1 MLKKQKAGLSTAAV
15 CRKHGVSAATLYKD
29 KARFGGL
36 EVSDARRLKAL
47 EDENANQ
54 KKLLA
59 EAMLDN
65 AILMDCHAAKVAAP
79 GGKREAVAHVMAV
92 HGVSQVGTPRQRQI
106 SRACAIAACGQ
117 TMPMQGLR

>member
-29 KARFGGL
+29 KVRFGGL

-47 EDENANQ
+47 EDENAKR

-65 AILMDCHAAKVAAP
+65 AILKDV
-79 GGKREAVAHVMAV
+79 
-92 HGVSQVGTPRQRQI
+92 TPRKW
-106 SRACAIAACGQ
+106 SRPA
-117 TMPMQGLR
+117 